1 MCELGKLLALA
12 YSAQSQALLEGFNF
26 YRIQNA
32 TAMPNHVH
40 LYGLELA
47 SREYLASLLKDR
59 GLDVE

>member
-1 MCELGKLLALA
+1 MRATLILTVH
-12 YSAQSQALLEGFNF
+12 LEGFNF

-32 TAMPNHVH
+32 TAMPDNVH

-47 SREYLASLLKDR
+47 SREHLVSLLKDR